1 MAGDGMAQLLE
12 QTSIFT
18 LAWSASTAANL
29 PSRTLPLAEDVALLC
44 VSGAQHGDIDRVE
57 KLLSKGIPVDTRDSA
72 GYTALHYAARA
83 GHTGMCER
91 LISVGAGVNATTRS
105 GSATPLHRAAAAG
118 RLQVVK
124 LLLRSGADA
133 SSIDADGKNA
143 LHRAVSGGHI
153 EVAEAL
159 SKVEPALKDIV
170 DKRGNLPL
178 HYAGSNMEL
187 VELLK

>member
-1 MAGDGMAQLLE
+1 MLPTELRC
-12 QTSIFT
+12 QTDAMSHEHSHECTCPVTSSSVQQT
-18 LAWSASTAANL
+18 LDELDFERGIWFA
-29 PSRTLPLAEDVALLC
+29 
-44 VSGAQHGDIDRVE
+44 AQHDDIERVE
-57 KLLSKGIPVDTRDSA
+57 KLLSKGTPVDTRDSA

-91 LISVGAGVNATTRS
+91 LISAGADVNATTRS

-159 SKVEPALKDIV
+159 AKVKPVLKDIV

-178 HYAGSNMEL
+178 HYAGSNTEL
-187 VELLK
+187 GELLK